1 MKKNFKKILSLLL
14 VAIMI
19 LSCTP
24 ATVFAIN
31 GTSVDFENG
40 NVELDSNSTFGS
52 MLSNAIEE
60 ETDITSNYSVSSI
73 EFNYNIATISYK
85 AEKDCTLLVG
95 IYDEE
100 TDEMFDYISKNVY
113 DFETETTVSFNE
125 IEIPKYFVAKAYL
138 VDDNGAALCKN
149 YVSYIYTKAF
159 EDSFTNVTVND
170 FEEEKVINLDESEI
184 TNFAVI
190 SDTTKKIEKSGTTN
204 LLESVDEN
212 GDVYIFSNI
221 DNEIKVLK
229 PGDIFWY
236 YTGIESEIYIIKVK
250 DIDVDDT
257 TAIITSDQTSID
269 EVFDYVKIDES
280 DDKYEMQF
288 TPLYDES
295 DENDVAETYN
305 TRRLANPKINV
316 GDTFSKSVSYQ
327 FGKDGKGWNVSKNVK
342 VTGSVTL
349 EVGGEIKVYYKSH
362 MIRDNYLQVEAS
374 ISPKFAISASI
385 SAEMKDK
392 AVKSFAEISI
402 SPCPGL
408 YIKFTPSIV
417 IKASTKITISGTLTA
432 KLGFEYNNIEGFVD
446 KCEKPNFKPE
456 VKVEGEFFIGIDMRP
471 HISII
476 HEKVADAGI
485 TAETGF
491 TIKAETDKKSDTHTC
506 YVCLDG
512 DINFGLKVSAY
523 VTFINKYKVEG
534 KIFDLTTKLVDFYY
548 SADHFEFDWG
558 ECPYKKTDVAVE
570 YNGHYYYVFDISKNW
585 TEAKD
590 YCESIGGHLVTIT
603 TSEEQKF
610 LTNKMLKVGF
620 KNCYWLGGYKE
631 NYDFKWITGED
642 FTYSNWKSGEPNNQL
657 NREDYLEIFR
667 GTYNDISVG
676 QWNDIMHDG
685 RNGELDKPF
694 YSPENMG
701 FICEWE
707 NYENYRDHAS
717 ELRKAKTMYKSVSM
731 YNTELINQN
740 DLLDN
745 VISATF
751 FENKIDFIAKPENIY
766 MIYSLDQNK
775 DIKYIL
781 QVIANENGNVKSTF
795 FKTPDT
801 ETYIV
806 GDFGDG
812 IKSLSMNLLEHNHYY
827 IKEVINPSCT
837 VDGMVIST
845 CSCGLTYTEVIASMG
860 HSFTEGN
867 SKCSNCDFD
876 KADNCGCKC
885 HKTGF
890 ISKIIWFITNFFNK
904 LFKKNQVCNCGKV
917 HF

>member
-1 MKKNFKKILSLLL
+1 MKNFKKVISVII
-14 VAIMI
+14 VAIMVFN
-19 LSCTP
+19 CVP
-24 ATVFAIN
+24 VTVFATNEDSFDIKN
-31 GTSVDFENG
+31 ENI
-40 NVELDSNSTFGS
+40 EFDSNSTFGS

-60 ETDITSNYSVSSI
+60 ETDITSSYGVSSI
-73 EFNYNIATISYK
+73 EFNNNNATISYK
-85 AEKDCTLLVG
+85 ADKDCTLLVG

-100 TDEMFDYISKNVY
+100 TDEMFDYISKKVY
-113 DFETETTVSFNE
+113 DFETKTTVSFSENE
-125 IEIPKYFVAKAYL
+125 FPKYFVAKAYL
-138 VDDNGAALCKN
+138 VDNNGAALCKN

-159 EDSFTNVTVND
+159 EESFTNITVDD

-190 SDTTKKIEKSGTTN
+190 SDTTKRIEKVGTTN
-204 LLESVDEN
+204 FLENVDEN
-212 GDVYIFSNI
+212 GDVYVFSNI
-221 DNEIKVLK
+221 DNEMASLE

-236 YTGIESEIYIIKVK
+236 YTGVESEIYIIKVK
-250 DIDVDDT
+250 EIDINDGIATIT
-257 TAIITSDQTSID
+257 TDQTSID

-295 DENDVAETYN
+295 DENDNVETYSIQ
-305 TRRLANPKINV
+305 RVASPRINV
-316 GDTFSKSVSYQ
+316 EDDITLSAEYP
-327 FGKDGKGWNVSKNVK
+327 FGKDGKGWNVGKNVK
-342 VTGSVTL
+342 VTGSVRL
-349 EVGGEIKVYYKSH
+349 EVGGKIEVYYKSH
-362 MIRDNYLQVEAS
+362 MIRDNYLQVEVS
-374 ISPKFAISASI
+374 LLPKFELSASI

-392 AVKSFAEISI
+392 VSKPIADVVI

-417 IKASTKITISGTLTA
+417 IKASTKITLSGTLTA
-432 KLGFEYNNIEGFVD
+432 TLGFEYNNIEGFVNTS
-446 KCEKPNFKPE
+446 KKPNFKPE

-485 TAETGF
+485 TAEAGF
-491 TIKAETDKKSDTHTC
+491 IIKAETDEKSDTHTC

-512 DINFGLKVSAY
+512 DIDYTIKISAY
-523 VTFINKYKVEG
+523 VTFVNKFKPSAKLLDITV
-534 KIFDLTTKLVDFYY
+534 KLVDFYY

-558 ECPYKKTDVAVE
+558 VCPYKKTDVAIE

-603 TSEEQKF
+603 TSDEQKF

-631 NYDFKWITGED
+631 NNDFKWITGED
-642 FTYSNWKSGEPNNQL
+642 FTYSNWKSGEPNNQSSK
-657 NREDYLEIFR
+657 EDYLEIFR

-707 NYENYRDHAS
+707 SYENYRDHAS

-731 YNTELINQN
+731 YHTALINQN
-740 DLLDN
+740 DLSDN

-751 FENKIDFIAKPENIY
+751 FENKIDFIARPENIY

-781 QVIANENGNVKSTF
+781 QVIANEDGNVKSTF

-806 GDFGDG
+806 GDFGNGKEYLNMDILELFDSTDDCSCNCHKGG
-812 IKSLSMNLLEHNHYY
+812 IAGFFFKIILFFQKIFRTN
-827 IKEVINPSCT
+827 K
-837 VDGMVIST
+837 T
-845 CSCGLTYTEVIASMG
+845 CSCGVNHY
-860 HSFTEGN
+860 
-867 SKCSNCDFD
+867 
-876 KADNCGCKC
+876 
-885 HKTGF
+885 
-890 ISKIIWFITNFFNK
+890 
-904 LFKKNQVCNCGKV
+904 
-917 HF
+917 